1 MDEVSARDRRQSR
14 RTRLPFAVQL
24 RIHLEGLM
32 TRCLKAAALALPLLM
47 LSAGPLHAEV
57 KTRDKSLVKFEGLLG
72 KMMGMFGGKAAKDG
86 LVTTSAV
93 KGDRKAEFNESTG
106 RIVDLAEEKVYEI
119 DMKKK
124 TYKVVTFDELR
135 RQLREAQERASREAE
150 KETGGGKEEQQQ
162 PQEPQYEVDF
172 DLKETGQTRQFA
184 GHNARQIVMTVTVR
198 KKGVTLEEGGGLV
211 LTTDSWLGPEMPEM
225 KELAEFELR
234 YAKAIAP
241 EAAGMSAEQMAAMV
255 AMFPLL
261 KQGMERMQ
269 QENVNLKGT
278 PLASTMTAEAVKSKE
293 QIAQE
298 SQDSGGGGGLGGML
312 ARRVMKKETK
322 PRATFVTINHETLE
336 LATSV
341 AAADLEI
348 PAGFK
353 EKK

>member
-1 MDEVSARDRRQSR
+1 
-14 RTRLPFAVQL
+14 
-24 RIHLEGLM
+24 M
-32 TRCLKAAALALPLLM
+32 TRFLKASALALPLLM
-47 LSAGPLHAEV
+47 LVSAPLQAEV
-57 KTRDKSLVKFEGLLG
+57 KTRDKSTVKFEGFLG

-86 LVTTSAV
+86 IVTTSAV

-119 DMKKK
+119 DVKKK
-124 TYKVVTFDELR
+124 TYTVVTFDELR
-135 RQLREAQERASREAE
+135 RQLREAQEKASREAE
-150 KETGGGKEEQQQ
+150 KTGGGQEQPQQQ
-162 PQEPQYEVDF
+162 QQEPQYEVDF
-172 DLKETGQTRQFA
+172 DLKETGQTRQIA
-184 GHNARQIVMTVTVR
+184 GHAARQVLMTVTVR
-198 KKGVTLEEGGGLV
+198 KKGVTLEDGGGLV
-211 LTTDSWLGPEMPEM
+211 LTTDSWLGPEMPQM
-225 KELAEFELR
+225 TELAEFELR

-241 EAAGMSAEQMAAMV
+241 EAAGISAEQMAAMV

-298 SQDSGGGGGLGGML
+298 SQSSSGSGGGLGGML
-312 ARRVMKKETK
+312 ARRMMKKEDK
-322 PRATFVTINHETLE
+322 PRATIVTVNHEVLE
-336 LATSV
+336 VATSV